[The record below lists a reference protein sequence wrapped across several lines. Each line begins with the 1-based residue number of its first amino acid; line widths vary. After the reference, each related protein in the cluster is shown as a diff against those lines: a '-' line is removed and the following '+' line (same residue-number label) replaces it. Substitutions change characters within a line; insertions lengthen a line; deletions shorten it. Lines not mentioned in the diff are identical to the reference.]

1 VHDPKAPKV
10 RSREM
15 VSGVGEQANRVEGNC
30 RLPEPTLQFS
40 LRLIKTGGY
49 TECNYLNWS
58 GPFCLK
64 HAEKRVVARAAQVVA
79 LRPDPLCWC
88 NSLIRPSK
96 GMNAAEVYE
105 IASSHLQSGIDDTSA
120 GLWIDAIS

>member
-1 VHDPKAPKV
+1 MAEWPL
-10 RSREM
+10 
-15 VSGVGEQANRVEGNC
+15 GESCNLDLQLFLIIRRGA
-30 RLPEPTLQFS
+30 RLD
-40 LRLIKTGGY
+40 II
-49 TECNYLNWS
+49 
-58 GPFCLK
+58 
-64 HAEKRVVARAAQVVA
+64 RVVARAAQVVA